1 MKEKYLRET
10 HVFSQK
16 KMINGAIYLVNH
28 LRNLSERDMRADI
41 CYLAKQHEAEID
53 VDGRQQMV

>member
-10 HVFSQK
+10 RVFSRK

-28 LRNLSERDMRADI
+28 LRNLSERDTRADI
-41 CYLAKQHEAEID
+41 CNLAKQREAEID